1 MVGTCFN
8 DSAFKNCIHNL
19 TILVSLLNRNLSP
32 LLSVETFKIEKEES
46 YKLKT
51 CRSSSKIKCL
61 DEEMLDV
68 RMALMDSSVA
78 SKIGINK
85 AEQVHDHDGNYKI
98 SIERLNCTVT
108 NMNFFDPLVEKGKHS
123 LANQI
128 MNEHTI

>member
-1 MVGTCFN
+1 MV
-8 DSAFKNCIHNL
+8 AFLHVKKKRPWHSNKLKIEFEKW
-19 TILVSLLNRNLSP
+19 NLSP